1 MLFPQSTTDGL
12 FRPGC
17 FRTVDPGHAV
27 RGSGASNIAGDNM
40 SKVQKRYLLIGGVLG
55 LIALA
60 LIIGAWRPSRKALG
74 AQPSTS
80 DVEVV
85 QVEKKDVPIY
95 AEWIGTLDGLV
106 NADVR
111 AQVTGYLLKQGYQEG
126 AFVKQG
132 QLLFQIDPRPF
143 QAALDQAQGQLAQAQ
158 AALANAQAVQRR
170 TELDVQRYTPL
181 AEQQAASQ
189 QDLDNSV
196 QNNLAAKATVETA
209 KAQIKTYEAAVETA
223 KINLDFTRLV
233 APIDGIAGQ
242 AQLQVGALVTPSSG
256 VVTSVSTVNPIKVY
270 FTVGEPQYLA
280 WRKRFPT
287 ESSRLEA
294 DKGLRLQLIL
304 ADGSTYPDVGK
315 FYFAD
320 RQVDESTGAI
330 RIAGLFPNPNN
341 VLRPGGYGKVRAVIR
356 SQAGA
361 LLVPQRAVSELQ
373 GGYQVAVVDADNKVD
388 VRSVTVGDRVD
399 NRWIIASGLNP
410 GDRVVVEGVQRMRT
424 GVHVNPKPFVAEAK
438 N

>member
-1 MLFPQSTTDGL
+1 M
-12 FRPGC
+12 
-17 FRTVDPGHAV
+17 
-27 RGSGASNIAGDNM
+27 N
-40 SKVQKRYLLIGGVLG
+40 KVQKRYLLIGGVLG
-55 LIALA
+55 LVVVA
-60 LIIGAWRPSRKALG
+60 LIFGSIRPYKRAMGAPPSAL
-74 AQPSTS
+74 
-80 DVEVV
+80 DVEVARV
-85 QVEKKDVPIY
+85 QKEDIPIY

-126 AFVKQG
+126 AFVQQG

-143 QAALDQAQGQLAQAQ
+143 QAALDQANGQLAQAQ

-170 TELDVQRYTPL
+170 TELDVQRYKPL

-196 QNNLAAKATVETA
+196 QNNLAAIATVETA
-209 KAQIKTYEAAVETA
+209 RAQIKTYEAAVETA

-242 AQLQVGALVTPSSG
+242 AQLQVGALVSPGSG
-256 VVTSVSTVNPIKVY
+256 IVTSVSTVDPIKVY

-287 ESSRLEA
+287 EISRSAA
-294 DKGLRLQLIL
+294 DKELRLQLIL
-304 ADGSTYPDVGK
+304 ADGSTYPDTGK

-341 VLRPGGYGKVRAVIR
+341 VLRPGGYAKVRAVIR
-356 SQAGA
+356 TQPGA

-373 GGYQVAVVDADNKVD
+373 GGYQVAVVGADNKVD
-388 VRSVTVGDRVD
+388 VRTVAVGDRVD
-399 NRWIIASGLNP
+399 NRWIIASGLDP
-410 GDRVVVEGVQRMRT
+410 GERVVAEGIQRMRT
-424 GVHVNPKPFVAEAK
+424 GVHVNPKPFAAGAQDPGAK
-438 N
+438 DR